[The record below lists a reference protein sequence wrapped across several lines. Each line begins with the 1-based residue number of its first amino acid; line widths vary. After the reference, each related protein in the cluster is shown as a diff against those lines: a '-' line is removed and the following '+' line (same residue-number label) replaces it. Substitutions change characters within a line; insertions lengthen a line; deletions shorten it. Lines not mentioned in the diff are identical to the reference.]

1 MLLVGRFQSPFVRR
15 TGIVLKT
22 LGMRFDTK
30 GLTTAND
37 TAEISTYNPV
47 GRVPSL
53 VLDDGEVLVDSQ
65 AIIDYA
71 LEVADRDHRL
81 LAASGPDRRAVLR
94 LSVIAQGAMEKA
106 VASYYERGR
115 RPKDKVYQ
123 DWVDRVDGQCASALA
138 ALDAAAAAGGQWL
151 YGDHL
156 TLAEIN
162 ATAAFDFISRAVPYL
177 MKDNAYPALAALAA
191 RCNEL
196 PAFAETRP
204 KD

>member
-138 ALDAAAAAGGQWL
+138 ALDAAAASGQWL